1 MAAKITDITSY
12 LPKSCDI
19 FFFDNNVWMYLFCPL
34 GNYNKSKQKN
44 YSTFL
49 KKIET
54 SRSTIFISSM
64 ILSEFS
70 NRNLRMDFDLW
81 KEDTGKINV
90 DFKKDYVGTK
100 RYKDTVE
107 GIKTSINNIM
117 TLCEKT
123 PDNFNVIDL
132 KQVFTHFLCIDFND
146 SYYLELAKLGK
157 YKFVTDDSDFSI
169 YSNHNIEILTIL
181 NSVGC

>member
-1 MAAKITDITSY
+1 MAAKLIDITSY
-12 LPKSCDI
+12 SPKSSDI

-34 GNYNKSKQKN
+34 GDYNKNKQKF

-49 KKIET
+49 QKIET

-70 NRNLRMDFDLW
+70 NRCLRMDFDLW
-81 KEDTGKINV
+81 KKKTGNHNV
-90 DFKKDYVGTK
+90 EYKKDYVGTQ

-107 GIKTSINNIM
+107 EIKASVNNIM
-117 TLCEKT
+117 KFCEKT
-123 PDNFNVIDL
+123 SDNFNAIEL
-132 KQVFTHFLCIDFND
+132 KQVFTHFLSIDFND

-157 YKFVTDDSDFSI
+157 YKFVTDDSDFAK
-169 YSNHNIEILTIL
+169 YSNHDVEIFT
-181 NSVGC
+181 SVN